1 MGRNGN
7 IKREREDRRAEKPP
21 TKPALWKRPWV
32 WLAGAL
38 TAVAL
43 VLSNLTSILS
53 DARELPA
60 EWEKTS
66 SQFWNWH
73 GDYDAW
79 KGEWTTS
86 PEGIVDSGDLQL
98 SQGEFRL
105 QIDEARGGSIR
116 GSIETPGICGKI
128 PYFETLMIEGTIESA
143 SRAEAQIWDIIGG
156 HRREF
161 ARIVLERDDDV
172 MIVKPLTDPAGLIP
186 ASTQIARDPGNA
198 FGEQE
203 DGGLCPN
210 KRMEFVE
217 DALKSANSD
226 LESAPASRA
235 SRQ

>member
-1 MGRNGN
+1 MARNRN
-7 IKREREDRRAEKPP
+7 INRERLDRPAERTP
-21 TKPALWKRPWV
+21 TKPAFWKRPWV
-32 WLAGAL
+32 WLAGTL

-43 VLSNLTSILS
+43 LLSNLTSILS

-66 SQFWNWH
+66 SQFWKWH

-98 SQGEFRL
+98 SQSAFRL
-105 QIDEARGGSIR
+105 RIDEARGGSIV
-116 GSIETPGICGKI
+116 GSIETPGICSKI
-128 PYFETLMIEGTIESA
+128 HYFEKLMIEGTIESA

-161 ARIVLERDDDV
+161 ARIVLERDDNV

-186 ASTQIARDPGNA
+186 ASTRIARDPGNA

-203 DGGLCPN
+203 NGGLCPT
-210 KRMEFVE
+210 KRMKFVE
-217 DALKSANSD
+217 DALESANSD
-226 LESAPASRA
+226 LESAPAGRA